1 MVTNTPLSP
10 ASSSTAHTD
19 ILYAYGVG
27 VYCTYVRLMFMCWCA
42 DVLMFVT
49 HSTGVPLGHCR
60 CSQSPT
66 VSGFWTDTPGG
77 GTHSHCSGCVKW
89 KLGLISFHNCTNT
102 KGETTDTATCS
113 DDELVLERNNNYT
126 ADCSEKIVSAKF
138 LSQHSYKFNFKFKIQ
153 IHYLSAPYNPLVRS
167 VS

>member
-1 MVTNTPLSP
+1 MVTNTLLSLHP
-10 ASSSTAHTD
+10 SALQHTH
-19 ILYAYGVG
+19 
-27 VYCTYVRLMFMCWCA
+27 TYMPMVWVFTVCMWGWCLCV
-42 DVLMFVT
+42 DVLIFVT

-126 ADCSEKIVSAKF
+126 ADCSEKIVSTKF
-138 LSQHSYKFNFKFKIQ
+138 LSQHSYKFKFKFKIQ